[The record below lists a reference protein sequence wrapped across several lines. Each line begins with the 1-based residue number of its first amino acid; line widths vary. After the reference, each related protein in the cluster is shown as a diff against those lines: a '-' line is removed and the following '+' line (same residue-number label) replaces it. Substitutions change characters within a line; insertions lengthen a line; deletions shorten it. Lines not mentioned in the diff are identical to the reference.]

1 MEGRLNAGGDT
12 IVRHPRG
19 VQRHAAPLP
28 CTEVSTLW
36 QATAKTAEK
45 SRKKPDHL
53 V

>member
-36 QATAKTAEK
+36 APAKTAEK
-45 SRKKPDHL
+45 SRKKPDYL